1 MNSVLK
7 KTTTMKRHFFFST
20 LLLALLGLANR
31 QVARAQGQ
39 DSFHRWNGNP
49 VATVADNSDED
60 LATVYLYNVG
70 TGEYLNTGSYWG
82 TVVIGFNVG
91 MPVKIQKTTSS
102 GVYRMTGP
110 LVTTE
115 GKNIAFG
122 RKQDTPGPD
131 SIINYNRVYVD
142 RGVEWSGSNTGI
154 NGILDWY
161 FVETWAGSKTY
172 YIYCINDETTAG
184 MQGDI
189 YLTMKMPP
197 VGKTY
202 DISYP
207 HSPDGQY
214 SQWRL
219 VTKADLKAAFKEQY
233 ASDEDPADA
242 TFLVYDQQFERGNSY
257 VDHWKPTGVVG
268 THDNEHYLYNPSA
281 EGETYYIGNGSIR
294 SNYYMAHHAGYTTAN
309 VRNNGYD
316 NRANGTV
323 LQEVTTLKAG
333 WYKVSCNGFY
343 HPASGSNLNSWLVAK
358 VEGTTNPLSN
368 VETLLQ
374 RLTPWDQ
381 FSYTKDDMT
390 RVYTDADLNPLKES
404 PYVKAGKLF
413 TQEKYVNTLM
423 VYVPNNGDKLNI
435 GIRIS
440 GSTEDLDWTSWDN
453 FQLQYC
459 GNRDL
464 VLDEAQTSL
473 VYMTQ
478 QVDPQAANTLILKRT
493 LGIRKWNSIMLPVA
507 LTAAQVKTA
516 FGGQCKLSKLPH
528 QSDILPTRIDFTK
541 VDLTD
546 DNAKAIEPNKL
557 YIIWPTKEPTGTG
570 TVPYT
575 KLLKNGTTISVPT
588 PFYIINNVTLA
599 TDPSTAHPDGIVKE
613 TFTPS
618 TTVDGRLQFCG
629 ALIKKTSAVVPAY
642 SYALGTNDGLWHY
655 TQSNLPI
662 QGFRCWIATGSAAQ
676 ARSLKFY
683 IDGQEEGN
691 TTDIMGLDLSG
702 TPSSNPLLPA
712 DIHTVSGQLVRRHA
726 DTLDGLPRGVY
737 IVNRQKIIIR

>member
-91 MPVKIQKTTSS
+91 MPVHIQNTTTP

-142 RGVEWSGSNTGI
+142 RGVAWPGSNTGV
-154 NGILDWY
+154 NGILDWT
-161 FVETWAGSKTY
+161 FTETSLGSKTY
-172 YIYCINDETTAG
+172 KIHCFNDETTAG
-184 MQGDI
+184 MQGEI
-189 YLTMKMPP
+189 YLTMNTTPI
-197 VGKTY
+197 GKTY
-202 DISYP
+202 DIAYP
-207 HSPDGQY
+207 HYSAGEY
-214 SQWRL
+214 SQWKL

-242 TFLVYDQQFERGNSY
+242 TFLVYDQQFERGNTY
-257 VDHWKPTGVVG
+257 VDHWVPTGVAG
-268 THDNEHYLYNPSA
+268 THDAQYLYNPSNV
-281 EGETYYIGNGSIR
+281 GETYYVGNGSIK
-294 SNYYMAHHAGYTTAN
+294 SDYYMAHYAGYTTAN
-309 VRNNGYD
+309 VRNIGYD
-316 NRANGTV
+316 SKANGSV
-323 LQEVTTLKAG
+323 LQTVTTLKAG

-343 HPASGSNLNSWLVAK
+343 HPAAGSRLKSKLVAK
-358 VEGTTNPLSN
+358 VQGTSNPLSN
-368 VETLLQ
+368 VETTLQ
-374 RLTPWDQ
+374 RLTVADQ
-381 FSYTKDDMT
+381 FSYTKADMT
-390 RVYTDADLNPLKES
+390 HVYGKDDLEPLNES

-423 VYVPNNGDKLNI
+423 VYVPNNGDKLDI

-453 FQLQYC
+453 FHLQYC

-575 KLLKNGTTISVPT
+575 KLLKNGTIITVPT

-599 TDPSTAHPDGIVKE
+599 TDPTTDHPNGIVKE
-613 TFTPS
+613 TFTSS

-691 TTDIMGLDLSG
+691 VTAIVSPDMPG
-702 TPSSNPLLPA
+702 TASPATLLPA
-712 DIHTVSGQLVRRHA
+712 DVYTLSGQLVRRHA